1 MTPSPFLY
9 APAPEQAAPAVPD
22 PSRLAEHC
30 QRCAA
35 ARGRLHRVRC
45 AAETMHGFLAPR
57 LITSLAVAVA
67 VLALLMVL
75 LPGSAA
81 PA

>member
-1 MTPSPFLY
+1 MPTSTPLFAQAPDRP
-9 APAPEQAAPAVPD
+9 APAAAD

-30 QRCAA
+30 RHCAA

-45 AAETMHGFLAPR
+45 AAEAVHGFLAPR
-57 LITSLAVAVA
+57 LITSLMVAV
-67 VLALLMVL
+67 VVVGLLMLL
-75 LPGSAA
+75 LPGCAA

>member
-1 MTPSPFLY
+1 MPISPSLY
-9 APAPEQAAPAVPD
+9 APAADPTASAVND

-30 QRCAA
+30 RHCAA

-45 AAETMHGFLAPR
+45 AAEAVHGFLAPR
-57 LITSLAVAVA
+57 LITSLALVVV
-67 VLALLMVL
+67 VLGLLMVL

-81 PA
+81 AA